1 MEIIGSY
8 TVSHPNPKRKK
19 SGCYTNFHINP
30 QGTPAYPNASSLS
43 RKVKG
48 KWDTH
53 PRFDNVLNRK

>member
-8 TVSHPNPKRKK
+8 TVSHPNTKRKK

-30 QGTPAYPNASSLS
+30 QGTPAYPNAYSLI